1 MKKKLITFSILTSL
15 VLSNV
20 SLVAYADTTYH
31 GHIEE
36 TNQVTTPN
44 DEKIFTKEVE
54 QITESKSIN
63 LTVSQVLSGTTSIE
77 GDEFFAEVSDDV
89 LAGSGVLLPK
99 GTIAHGSIKNIVSP
113 KRMGRDGYIELS
125 FDYLITPDGREI
137 PIEGGMSS
145 KLHPAKGVAQKI
157 GEDVAYTA
165 VGGAYGAVAAMEI
178 AGLEGAILSEGYT
191 VIGGAAIGG
200 IIALSLA
207 LFKKG
212 KDVLIAPG
220 DEIKVRIKST
230 EAIPVMTHEALKQEE
245 LFYDG
250 LDVNIYDIFLEED
263 PFGNLNTISLDMIIK
278 NNSKTDFSTF
288 DIALVND
295 LRNSYKPSI
304 FTDYRNSLAM
314 KTIKRG
320 TSVSGILSFS
330 VENPKRQ
337 HWLVFYDKRTN
348 KPLAKI
354 SVDNAQKELKIHKL
368 KKKKKKRDLV
378 I

>member
-1 MKKKLITFSILTSL
+1 M
-15 VLSNV
+15 
-20 SLVAYADTTYH
+20 
-31 GHIEE
+31 
-36 TNQVTTPN
+36 
-44 DEKIFTKEVE
+44 
-54 QITESKSIN
+54 
-63 LTVSQVLSGTTSIE
+63 
-77 GDEFFAEVSDDV
+77 
-89 LAGSGVLLPK
+89 
-99 GTIAHGSIKNIVSP
+99 
-113 KRMGRDGYIELS
+113 
-125 FDYLITPDGREI
+125 
-137 PIEGGMSS
+137 
-145 KLHPAKGVAQKI
+145 
-157 GEDVAYTA
+157 
-165 VGGAYGAVAAMEI
+165 
-178 AGLEGAILSEGYT
+178 
-191 VIGGAAIGG
+191 
-200 IIALSLA
+200 A

-212 KDVLIAPG
+212 QDVLIAPG
-220 DEIKVRIKST
+220 DEIKVRIKSS

-245 LFYDG
+245 LFYEG

-263 PFGNLNTISLDMIIK
+263 PFGNLNTISLDMIIR

-320 TSVSGILSFS
+320 NSVSGILSFS

-348 KPLAKI
+348 KPLARI
-354 SVDNAQKELKIHKL
+354 SIDNAQKELKIHKL